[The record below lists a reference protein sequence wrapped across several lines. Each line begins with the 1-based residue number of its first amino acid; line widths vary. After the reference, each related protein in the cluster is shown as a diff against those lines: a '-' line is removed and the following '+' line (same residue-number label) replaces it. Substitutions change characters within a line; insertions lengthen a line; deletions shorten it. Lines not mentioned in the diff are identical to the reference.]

1 MSLNFALL
9 YHANHAVAAG
19 RAAVARLEGDMT
31 IELNHT
37 IVPSRDKA
45 ESARF
50 YVRIFGFAYDGPLGH
65 FEPVKIAAQALTLDF
80 DDGDDFDAHH
90 YAFKVSEAEFDEI
103 FARVKAEGLAYGG
116 EPRTPEDG
124 EINHWGGGRGVY
136 FRDPSG
142 HLLELLTKDY
152 TPELFADG

>member
-1 MSLNFALL
+1 
-9 YHANHAVAAG
+9 
-19 RAAVARLEGDMT
+19 MT
-31 IELNHT
+31 VELNHT

-80 DDGDDFDAHH
+80 DEAEGFDAHH

-103 FARVKAEGLAYGG
+103 FGRVKDEGLAYGSG
-116 EPRTPEDG
+116 PRTPTDMK
-124 EINHWGGGRGVY
+124 INHWGGGHGVY
-136 FRDPSG
+136 FRDPNG
-142 HLLELLTKDY
+142 HLLELLTRDY
-152 TPELFADG
+152 TPELFADI